1 MYFGACYYPEHWPE
15 ERWAVDAKL
24 MKEAHFNVVRLAEFA
39 WINME
44 PEEGRFDFTWLD
56 RAIAIMKEQGIQ
68 VILGTPTAG
77 PPKWLMDKHPD
88 IYPRDPQGHVRGFGT
103 RRHYCFNNENFKR
116 HTAAIVTAMAEHY
129 GKDTDVIGWQI
140 DNEFGIINTTRC
152 YCDQCLQAFL
162 VWLKRKYKSLDE
174 VNHAWG
180 TIFSSQRYTSWE
192 QIHLPT
198 HGVHQH
204 HSPGMMLDFHQ
215 FASDSVRAY
224 QKLQVDILRK
234 LAPHQLIT
242 HNEMGKFNEINYYEL
257 SEDLDICS
265 LDVYPNLKSVR
276 SERPAY
282 SAEAYDMTRGF
293 KGQNFWV
300 LEHQSGTPGAIVM
313 GPTPSP
319 GELRRWT
326 MQTVAHGADAIVYF
340 RWRTLNVSIETFWH
354 GILQHHGEPGRKY
367 EEVKRVG
374 AELAKLAQLL
384 RGTTPRPRVAMIRSY
399 ENEWSLQFQPQIAG
413 YEYIKH
419 WETYYSYFFERNI
432 PVDVISPTGDLS
444 GYDLVVAPNLMMA
457 PNEAINGLYDYVQG
471 GGTVVM
477 DFRAGSREMDNSM
490 SLKKLPGA
498 FKELLGLEIED
509 YGIIEEAVPN
519 RMRMTDG
526 SGEYTVNTWYD
537 VIEPQGAETVAEY
550 TSYYVDGVPAVTR
563 NRYGDGAAYYV
574 ATEPERDGLWAV
586 MDDIVQTAGVTPT
599 LANLPRGVEAT
610 PRISQDGNELI
621 FLINH
626 ADEPKMVTLDRR
638 YTDLL
643 TGDIIE
649 GKRKLGLQE
658 VRVLSKS

>member
-39 WINME
+39 WIIME
-44 PEEGRFDFTWLD
+44 PEEGRFDFAWLD
-56 RAIAIMKEQGIQ
+56 RAIAVMKEQGIQ

-77 PPKWLMDKHPD
+77 PPKWMMDKHPD

-129 GKDTDVIGWQI
+129 GKSKDVIGWQI

-162 VWLKRKYKSLDE
+162 VWLKQKYRALDE
-174 VNHAWG
+174 LNRAWG
-180 TIFSSQRYTSWE
+180 TIFSSQLYTSWE

-234 LAPHQLIT
+234 LAPGQLIT
-242 HNEMGKFNEINYYEL
+242 HNEMGKFNEINYFKL
-257 SEDLDICS
+257 SEDLDVCS

-282 SAEAYDMTRGF
+282 AAEAHDMTRGF
-293 KGQNFWV
+293 KGQNYWV
-300 LEHQSGTPGAIVM
+300 LEHQSGAPGAIVM
-313 GPTPSP
+313 GPTPAP

-326 MQTVAHGADAIVYF
+326 MQTVAHGGDAIVYF
-340 RWRTLNVSIETFWH
+340 RWRTLNVSIETLWH

-367 EEVKRVG
+367 DEVKRVG
-374 AELAKLAQLL
+374 AELEKLAPLL
-384 RGTTPRPRVAMIRSY
+384 KGTAPRPRVAIIRSY
-399 ENEWSLQFQPQIAG
+399 ENEWSLQLQPQIAG

-419 WETYYSYFFERNI
+419 WETYYSYFFEQNI
-432 PVDVISPTGDLS
+432 PVDVIPPAGDLS

-457 PNEAINGLYDYVQG
+457 SHDAITQLHDYVRVG
-471 GGTVVM
+471 GIVVM

-490 SLKKLPGA
+490 SLRKLPGA
-498 FKELLGLEIED
+498 FRELLGLEIED

-519 RMRMTDG
+519 RMRLKDG
-526 SGEYTVNTWYD
+526 SGEYPVSTWYD
-537 VIEPQGAETVAEY
+537 VIEPQGAEAVAEY
-550 TSYYVDGVPAVTR
+550 TSYYVAGVPAVTR
-563 NRYGDGAAYYV
+563 NRYGEGFAYYF
-574 ATEPERDGLWAV
+574 ATEPDRDGLGAV
-586 MDDIVQTAGVTPT
+586 MDRVVQEAGVSPT
-599 LANLPRGVEAT
+599 LARLPRGVEAVA
-610 PRISQDGNELI
+610 RSAQDGRELI

-626 ADEPKMVTLDRR
+626 ADESKTVKLDQR
-638 YTDLL
+638 YTDVL
-643 TGDIIE
+643 TGETIVGE
-649 GKRKLGLQE
+649 RVLALQE
-658 VRVLSKS
+658 VLVLSKA